1 MWIVQLAL
9 RRKLTFVVMS
19 LFIALLGILTC
30 FRTPT
35 DIFPVIDVPVVS
47 VIWSYG
53 GLSPEDMEKRIVTTN
68 ERAMTTTVN
77 DIEHIESQ
85 SLPGVAVIKVFFQPN
100 ASATAGVAQV
110 TAICQTL
117 LRAFPPGTTPPLILQ
132 YSASNVPVVQLGV
145 GSKSL
150 SEQQLYDLS
159 TNTVRTAMATI
170 QGASIPLPYGGKPRQ
185 VSVDLDIPALQAK
198 GLSPSDVGNAIG
210 AGNIILP
217 AGTAKIGTKEVYIH
231 LNSQPTVLDDL
242 NNIPIRVANGA
253 PVYIRDVAH
262 VYDGNAVQ
270 ANIVN
275 QNGKRAALLTILKS
289 GQASTLD
296 VVNRVK
302 GVLPHVKTLVPPEL
316 DLQLLFDQSVFVKA
330 SVQGVIREAVIAACL
345 TALMIL
351 LFLGS
356 WRSTLVVATSIPLS
370 ILSSLTILGAL
381 GQTINIMTLGG
392 LSLAVGILVDDA
404 TVEIEN
410 TNRNLAMGGKS
421 LTRAILDG
429 ANQIAVPTLV
439 ATLSICIV
447 FVPVFFLTGTAKYLF
462 TPLALAVVFAMMSS
476 YLLSRTLVPVMVQFL
491 LPKDIERIV
500 AEEAGQKHT
509 CDDELP
515 EEEDEKG
522 KGKREEGKEEGQ
534 VQKGAASSAP
544 TPSAPHPSS
553 LPAGAALYEASPT
566 NEHSLPIPT
575 PHAQVYDGSPTSE
588 RALMPP
594 QKDGAEN
601 KDAQNKGEAGKD
613 NKSDDARSKDKQE
626 EAQAGQNKKTGIGD
640 RIDGFIWGVHH
651 RFNHV
656 FESFRDRYCTA
667 LTWALTHRLI
677 VGVLFSVFFLL
688 SFCLLPFIGR
698 DFFPRVDAGQIR
710 LHIKALPGTRLEET
724 EHLFSQVEAV
734 VRQTIPKDEIGTII
748 DNIGLP
754 VGGVNLAFSD
764 VSTIGSMDG
773 DMLISL
779 NGEKHG
785 PTDVYTR
792 TLRRKLNQ
800 QFPEASFQFLP
811 ADITTQIL
819 NFGLPA
825 PIDIQVVGRD
835 PGNYALALQIAQ
847 KVKAVPG
854 AVDVNVHQVVNA
866 PQINVNVDRAK
877 AGLLGLTERDAANNL
892 LLSLTGNGQSAPS
905 FFVDPKTGVSYGV
918 NIQTP
923 QRNIR
928 SVEDL
933 ENTPILPSATT
944 APQVTAASAPTPQLL
959 SNVAEF
965 QHTRTPQVINH
976 YNVQPIF
983 DIYLSTEGRDL
994 GGVASDVDKVLDSFR
1009 KHLPRGTTID
1019 IRGQV
1024 NSMNSS
1030 FLGLGLGMILAVALV
1045 YLLMVV
1051 NFQSW
1056 VDPFIIIMALPGAA
1070 SGILWS
1076 LFITH
1081 TTFSVPSLMGS
1092 IMSIGVATSNSILL
1106 VTFANERRLEGDT
1119 ALQAA
1124 QAAGFTR
1131 LRPVLMTALAL
1142 ILGMLPMALG
1152 LGEGGEQNSP
1162 LGRAVIGGS
1171 TLATVTTLF
1180 LVPIIYSL
1188 LRRKQPEINKNE
1200 AEIDKFIED
1209 EEKMARD
1216 RRREAIE
1223 SLGNEDGAQP
1233 A

>member
-9 RRKLTFVVMS
+9 RRKYTFVVMS
-19 LFIALLGILTC
+19 LFIALLGILTI

-53 GLSPEDMEKRIVTTN
+53 GLSPEDMERRIVFTN

-100 ASATAGVAQV
+100 ADAQAGVAQI

-132 YSASNVPVVQLGV
+132 YNASNVPVVQVGV
-145 GSKSL
+145 GSKTL

-159 TNTVRTAMATI
+159 LNTVRTQFVTQ
-170 QGASIPLPYGGKPRQ
+170 QGVSIPLPYGGKPRQ
-185 VSVDLDIPALQAK
+185 VSVDLDIQALQSK

-217 AGTAKIGTKEVYIH
+217 AGTIKIGDKEIFVR
-231 LNSQPTVLDDL
+231 LNSQPGLVDEL
-242 NNIPIRVANGA
+242 NNIPIRVVNGA
-253 PVYIRDVAH
+253 PVYVKDVAFVH
-262 VYDGNAVQ
+262 DGNAVQ
-270 ANIVN
+270 SNLVN
-275 QNGKRAALLTILKS
+275 QDGHRAALLTILKN
-289 GQASTLD
+289 GKASTLD

-302 GVLPHVKTLVPPEL
+302 AKLPSVRASVPKEL

-330 SVQGVIREAVIAACL
+330 SVQGVIREAIIAACL

-447 FVPVFFLTGTAKYLF
+447 FVPVFFLTGVAKYLF

-491 LPKDIERIV
+491 LPKDVDRIV
-500 AEEAGQKHT
+500 AEEAGEQHN
-509 CDDELP
+509 CPELP
-515 EEEDEKG
+515 DEPGAKKEKEKRRKG
-522 KGKREEGKEEGQ
+522 EKESQSTIHNPQSTIG
-534 VQKGAASSAP
+534 GAR
-544 TPSAPHPSS
+544 
-553 LPAGAALYEASPT
+553 
-566 NEHSLPIPT
+566 
-575 PHAQVYDGSPTSE
+575 VYDNTPANENAIPRLQNGARVYDDSLASE
-588 RALMPP
+588 HTFGTDKGGPVLNGRVGEG
-594 QKDGAEN
+594 DGLPH
-601 KDAQNKGEAGKD
+601 DHLP
-613 NKSDDARSKDKQE
+613 RKDK
-626 EAQAGQNKKTGIGD
+626 NKEDKGD
-640 RIDGFIWGVHH
+640 IFWRVHH
-651 RFNHV
+651 KFNIL
-656 FESFRDRYCTA
+656 FEHLRGRYCTG
-667 LTWALTHRLI
+667 LKWTMEHRLL
-677 VGVLFSVFFLL
+677 VGVAFGIFFVI
-688 SFCLLPFIGR
+688 SGCLAPFIGK
-698 DFFPRVDAGQIR
+698 DFFPHVDAGLIR
-710 LHIKALPGTRLEET
+710 MHVKAPPGTRLEET
-724 EHLFSQVEAV
+724 EHLFSRVEGV
-734 VRQTIPKDEIGTII
+734 VRQVIPNHEIQTII

-764 VSTIGSMDG
+764 ISTIGSLDG
-773 DMLISL
+773 DMQIALKE
-779 NGEKHG
+779 GEHG
-785 PTDVYTR
+785 PTEQYIQA
-792 TLRRKLNQ
+792 LRRRLHHD
-800 QFPEASFQFLP
+800 FPDATFSFLP

-819 NFGLPA
+819 NFGIPS
-825 PIDIQVVGRD
+825 PIDIQVNGRD
-835 PGNYALALQIAQ
+835 PGNYQIAKDIAD
-847 KVKAVPG
+847 KVKLIPG
-854 AVDVNVHQVVNA
+854 AVDVQVHQVVNA
-866 PQINVNVDRAK
+866 PQIDVKVDRTK
-877 AGLLGLTERDAANNL
+877 AGLLGLTERDAANNV

-905 FFVDPKTGVSYGV
+905 FFVDPKLGVSYGV

-923 QRNIR
+923 QRDIR

-933 ENTPILPSATT
+933 ANTPILPSATT
-944 APQVTAASAPTPQLL
+944 PSQVTSASAQTPELL
-959 SNVAEF
+959 SNLADF
-965 QHTRTPQVINH
+965 QHSQTPQVVNH
-976 YNVQPIF
+976 YNILPVY
-983 DIYLSTEGRDL
+983 DVYVNTENRDL
-994 GGVASDVDKVLDSFR
+994 GGVASDVYK
-1009 KHLPRGTTID
+1009 TIEPFNKRLKGGNS
-1019 IRGQV
+1019 IEVRGQV
-1024 NSMNSS
+1024 QSMNSS
-1030 FLGLGLGMILAVALV
+1030 FLGLGVGLIFAVALV

-1056 VDPFIIIMALPGAA
+1056 VDPLVIIMALPGAL
-1070 SGILWS
+1070 SGILWM
-1076 LFITH
+1076 LFATR
-1081 TTFSVPSLMGS
+1081 TTFNVPSLMGA

-1106 VTFANERRLEGDT
+1106 ITFANERRLEGDT
-1119 ALQAA
+1119 AMQAA
-1124 QAAGFTR
+1124 MAAGFTR

-1152 LGEGGEQNSP
+1152 LGEGGEQNAP

-1171 TLATVTTLF
+1171 TLATLTTLF
-1180 LVPIIYSL
+1180 FVPIMYTVM
-1188 LRRKQPEINKNE
+1188 RHKQVAINENE
-1200 AEIDKFIED
+1200 AEIEKFIED
-1209 EEKMARD
+1209 EANLVK
-1216 RRREAIE
+1216 RRREEAIA
-1223 SLGNEDGAQP
+1223 SLEGK
-1233 A
+1233 

>member
-9 RRKLTFVVMS
+9 RRKFTFVVMS

-35 DIFPVIDVPVVS
+35 DIFPIIDVPVVS

-53 GLSPEDMEKRIVTTN
+53 GLSPEEMEKRIVTTN

-150 SEQQLYDLS
+150 GEQQLYDLS
-159 TNTVRTAMATI
+159 INTIRTAMVTQ
-170 QGASIPLPYGGKPRQ
+170 QGVSIPLPYGGKPRQ

-198 GLSPSDVGNAIG
+198 GLSPSDVGNALG
-210 AGNIILP
+210 AGNLILP
-217 AGTAKIGTKEVYIH
+217 AGTAKIGDKEVYIH
-231 LNSQPTVLDDL
+231 LNSQPTVIDDL

-262 VYDGNAVQ
+262 VHDGNAVQ
-270 ANIVN
+270 TNIVN
-275 QNGKRAALLTILKS
+275 QNGKRAALLTILKN

-302 GVLPHVKTLVPPEL
+302 GVLPRVKTLVPPEL

-381 GQTINIMTLGG
+381 GETINIMTLGG

-447 FVPVFFLTGTAKYLF
+447 FIPVFFLSGTAKYLF

-515 EEEDEKG
+515 EEEDDKG
-522 KGKREEGKEEGQ
+522 KEKREEGKEGQ
-534 VQKGAASSAP
+534 AQKGAASSAP
-544 TPSAPHPSS
+544 ASSAPHPSS

-566 NEHSLPIPT
+566 NEHSLPTPT
-575 PHAQVYDGSPTSE
+575 PHAQVYDASPAGE
-588 RALMPP
+588 HALMPP

-601 KDAQNKGEAGKD
+601 KDGETKKDGQKQDKDGTDKDQN
-613 NKSDDARSKDKQE
+613 SPP
-626 EAQAGQNKKTGIGD
+626 QNKKAGIGAH
-640 RIDGFIWGVHH
+640 IDGFIWGIHH
-651 RFNHV
+651 RFNHL

-677 VGVLFSVFFLL
+677 VGVLFGVFFLL

-698 DFFPRVDAGQIR
+698 DFFPRVDAGLIR
-710 LHIKALPGTRLEET
+710 LHIKAQPGTRLEET
-724 EHLFSQVEAV
+724 EHLFSRVEGV
-734 VRQTIPKDEIGTII
+734 VRQTIPNGEIDTII

-764 VSTIGSMDG
+764 ISTVGSMDG

-779 NGEKHG
+779 KEGKHG
-785 PTDVYTR
+785 PTDGYTR
-792 TLRRKLNQ
+792 LLRSKLNR
-800 QFPEASFQFLP
+800 QFPEAGFQFLP

-835 PGNYALALQIAQ
+835 PSNYSLALQIAQ
-847 KVKAVPG
+847 KVKSIPG

-866 PQINVNVDRAK
+866 PQLNVNIDRAK
-877 AGLLGLTERDAANNL
+877 AGLVGLSERDAANNL

-905 FFVDPKTGVSYGV
+905 FFIDPKTGVSYNV

-923 QRNIR
+923 QRDIR

-933 ENTPILPSATT
+933 QNTPILPSATT
-944 APQVTAASAPTPQLL
+944 ATQVSAASAPTPQLL
-959 SNVAEF
+959 SNIADF

-994 GGVASDVDKVLDSFR
+994 GGVASDVDKALEPFR
-1009 KHLPRGTTID
+1009 KHLPRGTTLD

-1056 VDPFIIIMALPGAA
+1056 VDPLIIIMALPGAA

-1188 LRRKQPEINKNE
+1188 LRRKQPEIDKNE

-1209 EEKMARD
+1209 EEKLARD
-1216 RRREAIE
+1216 RRREAID
-1223 SLGNEDGAQP
+1223 SLGKDDGSQP

>member
-9 RRKLTFVVMS
+9 RRKYTFVVMS
-19 LFIALLGILTC
+19 LFIALLGILTI

-53 GLSPEDMEKRIVTTN
+53 GLSPEDMERRIVFTN

-100 ASATAGVAQV
+100 ADAQAGVAQI

-132 YSASNVPVVQLGV
+132 YNASNVPVVQVGV
-145 GSKSL
+145 GSKTL

-159 TNTVRTAMATI
+159 LNTVRTQFVTQ
-170 QGASIPLPYGGKPRQ
+170 QGVSIPLPYGGKPRQ
-185 VSVDLDIPALQAK
+185 VSVDLDIQALQAR

-210 AGNIILP
+210 AGNVILP
-217 AGTAKIGTKEVYIH
+217 AGTVKIGDKEIFVR
-231 LNSQPTVLDDL
+231 LNSQPGLVDEL
-242 NNIPIRVANGA
+242 NNIPIRVTNGS
-253 PVYIRDVAH
+253 PVYVKDVAFVH
-262 VYDGNAVQ
+262 DGNAVQ
-270 ANIVN
+270 SNLVN
-275 QNGKRAALLTILKS
+275 QDGRRAALLTILKN
-289 GQASTLD
+289 GKASTLD

-302 GVLPHVKTLVPPEL
+302 AKLPSVRASVPKEL

-330 SVQGVIREAVIAACL
+330 SVQGVIREATIAACL

-447 FVPVFFLTGTAKYLF
+447 FVPVFFLTGVAKYLF

-491 LPKDIERIV
+491 LPKDVDRIV
-500 AEEAGQKHT
+500 AEEAGERHN
-509 CDDELP
+509 CEEMP
-515 EEEDEKG
+515 EETG
-522 KGKREEGKEEGQ
+522 RKEEKKKRR
-534 VQKGAASSAP
+534 KGEGENP
-544 TPSAPHPSS
+544 TPNTEHRIPNTGARVYDNTPANENT
-553 LPAGAALYEASPT
+553 LPRLQNGARVYDDGLA
-566 NEHSLPIPT
+566 NEHTFGSDKGGPALNGRVGDDGLP
-575 PHAQVYDGSPTSE
+575 HDH
-588 RALMPP
+588 LPP
-594 QKDGAEN
+594 KPKD
-601 KDAQNKGEAGKD
+601 DKGD
-613 NKSDDARSKDKQE
+613 
-626 EAQAGQNKKTGIGD
+626 IFW
-640 RIDGFIWGVHH
+640 RIHH
-651 RFNHV
+651 KFNIV
-656 FESFRDRYCTA
+656 FEHLRERYCTG
-667 LTWALTHRLI
+667 LKWTMERRLL
-677 VGVLFSVFFLL
+677 VGLIFGAFFLV
-688 SFCLLPFIGR
+688 SFCLTPFIGK
-698 DFFPRVDAGQIR
+698 DFFPRVDAGLIR
-710 LHIKALPGTRLEET
+710 MHVKAQPGTRLEET
-724 EHLFSQVEAV
+724 EHLFSRVEGV
-734 VRQTIPKDEIGTII
+734 VRQVIPNNEIQTII

-764 VSTIGSMDG
+764 ISTIGSLDG
-773 DMLISL
+773 DMQIALKE
-779 NGEKHG
+779 GEHG
-785 PTDVYTR
+785 PTEQYIQA
-792 TLRRKLNQ
+792 LRRRLHHD
-800 QFPEASFQFLP
+800 FPEATFSFLP

-819 NFGLPA
+819 NFGIPS
-825 PIDIQVVGRD
+825 PIDIQVNGRD
-835 PGNYALALQIAQ
+835 PGNYQIAKDIAD
-847 KVKAVPG
+847 KVKLIPG
-854 AVDVNVHQVVNA
+854 AVDVQVHQVINA
-866 PQINVNVDRAK
+866 PQIDVNVDRTR
-877 AGLLGLTERDAANNL
+877 AGLLGLTERDTANNL

-905 FFVDPKTGVSYGV
+905 FFVDPKIGVSYGV

-923 QRNIR
+923 QRDIR

-933 ENTPILPSATT
+933 LNTPVLPSAST
-944 APQVTAASAPTPQLL
+944 APSVTSANAPQSQLL
-959 SNVAEF
+959 SNLAAV
-965 QHTRTPQVINH
+965 QHSQTPQVVNH
-976 YNVQPIF
+976 YNILPVY
-983 DIYLSTEGRDL
+983 DVYCNTENRDL
-994 GGVASDVDKVLDSFR
+994 GGVASDVYKAIEPFR
-1009 KHLPRGTTID
+1009 KQLKGGNSLEV
-1019 IRGQV
+1019 RGQV
-1024 NSMNSS
+1024 QSMNSS
-1030 FLGLGLGMILAVALV
+1030 FLGLGVGLIFAVALV

-1056 VDPFIIIMALPGAA
+1056 VDPLVIIMALPGAL
-1070 SGILWS
+1070 SGILWM
-1076 LFITH
+1076 LFATR
-1081 TTFSVPSLMGS
+1081 TTFNVPSLMGA

-1106 VTFANERRLEGDT
+1106 ITFANERRLEGDT
-1119 ALQAA
+1119 AMEAA
-1124 QAAGFTR
+1124 MAAGFTR

-1152 LGEGGEQNSP
+1152 LGEGGEQNAP

-1171 TLATVTTLF
+1171 TLATLTTLF
-1180 LVPIIYSL
+1180 FVPIMYTVM
-1188 LRRKQPEINKNE
+1188 RHKQAGIDEKE

-1209 EEKMARD
+1209 EANLAK
-1216 RRREAIE
+1216 RRREEAIA
-1223 SLGNEDGAQP
+1223 SLG
-1233 A
+1233 